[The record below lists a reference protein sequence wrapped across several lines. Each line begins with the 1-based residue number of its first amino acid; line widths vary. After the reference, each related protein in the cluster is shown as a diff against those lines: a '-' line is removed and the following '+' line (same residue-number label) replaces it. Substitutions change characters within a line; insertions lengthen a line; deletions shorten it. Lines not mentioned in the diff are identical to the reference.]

1 MAHCCH
7 DTELILDEMMR
18 DTGSP
23 RQKAM
28 DMTSPSIADMLTR
41 TGLATELHLNTELEA
56 FNPNI
61 TIILRDND
69 IHDTTA
75 ETGNKS

>member
-18 DTGSP
+18 DSGSP
-23 RQKAM
+23 RQKAR

-41 TGLATELHLNTELEA
+41 TGLATELHLIMKLEA
-56 FNPNI
+56 FNQSI
-61 TIILRDND
+61 TTIL
-69 IHDTTA
+69 
-75 ETGNKS
+75 